1 MNVKMLVADDKNT
14 FGIYYDLE
22 LLPGRAYPWDDF
34 GMVATDEKLRH
45 G

>member
-1 MNVKMLVADDKNT
+1 MFVAGDKNT

-22 LLPGRAYPWDDF
+22 LLPSRAYPWDDF
-34 GMVATDEKLRH
+34 GMVATDEKLWH